1 MDTDKLAASI
11 KSAGFTI
18 AFAIFMGFQI
28 HACYIVTAH

>member
-1 MDTDKLAASI
+1 MDADKLADAI
-11 KSAGFTI
+11 KSAGYTI